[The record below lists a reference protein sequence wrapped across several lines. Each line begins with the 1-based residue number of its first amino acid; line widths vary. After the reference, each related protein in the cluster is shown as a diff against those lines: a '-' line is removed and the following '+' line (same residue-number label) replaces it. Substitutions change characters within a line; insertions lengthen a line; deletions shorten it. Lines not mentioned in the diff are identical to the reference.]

1 LRSEAEGGPSAADPE
16 EEDMNPVTARRG
28 SARLL
33 VAAMIASAVAA
44 VAPAQAAGQPAPV
57 MLGNSVAMGWSNN
70 ARLVAAS
77 FNRVLDATGSSA
89 TVVDRDGAPVG
100 GHHQFSFDSKTLSFV
115 PQSPFSENGAPYTV
129 TFTAKSLG
137 QDVTIAPT
145 VESLDFSIDVVT
157 PFPPDVQLNDGTQA
171 LTVSLLDDELTLN
184 GTAADDLLGSGIA
197 KIQVHYYNPL
207 ANPHQATLGGIPQAF
222 SETISVDCAVACPT
236 STPVEIDLSDLG
248 TGLWTLKVSVTDAAG
263 NRSAES
269 GALQVLRV
277 AS

>member
-1 LRSEAEGGPSAADPE
+1 
-16 EEDMNPVTARRG
+16 MNPVTARRG

-33 VAAMIASAVAA
+33 VAAMIASAVTAF
-44 VAPAQAAGQPAPV
+44 VPAQAAGKPAPI

-77 FNRVLDATGSSA
+77 FDRVLDATGSSA

-100 GHHQFSFDSKTLSFV
+100 GFHTFSADTKTLSFV
-115 PQSPFSENGAPYTV
+115 PQLSFNEEGAPYTV
-129 TFTAKSLG
+129 TFTAKTLG

-145 VESLDFSIDVVT
+145 VETLDFSIDVVT

-171 LTVSLLDDELTLN
+171 VTVSLLDDELSLN

-197 KIQVHYYNPL
+197 KIQVHYYNPA
-207 ANPHQATLGGIPQAF
+207 ANPQQATLGGIPQAF
-222 SETISVDCAVACPT
+222 SKSFDVDCTGACPT

-269 GALQVLRV
+269 GPLRVLRV